1 MKILILGASGL
12 IGHKLL
18 QTMSESGHDTFGI
31 LHGEKSHFSNVKLLQ
46 NTNIIESVD
55 ILEFDKLYG
64 IIHAIQPNIVL
75 NCVGITKRKKE
86 VNDSIQALSVNSLF
100 PHRLAR
106 LAKEKNFRVI
116 HFSTDCV
123 FNGEIGNYNEDSHTT
138 GEDTYGKTKALGEI
152 RYPHTLTIRSSFI
165 GRELAGKTEL
175 LEWLI
180 SENGNTIK
188 GFTQAWYSGV
198 STIFMAKT
206 VLDIIEN
213 YPHISDLHQLSTPEP
228 ISKYDLLCL
237 ARDAF
242 KLDIEIIPDNSF
254 EIKPTLDGSKL
265 RNAMNLV
272 IPSWQEMMNELA
284 ADPLYSRDS

>member
-1 MKILILGASGL
+1 MKIVILGAAGL
-12 IGHKLL
+12 IGHKLF
-18 QTMSESGHDTFGI
+18 QTMQAAEHDTYGL
-31 LHGEKSHFSNVKLLQ
+31 LHGKKSAFPDINFLHGDS
-46 NTNIIESVD
+46 IIESVEA
-55 ILEFDKLYG
+55 IEFDKLHG
-64 IIHAIQPNIVL
+64 ILLAIQPDVVL
-75 NCVGITKRKKE
+75 NCIGITKRKEE
-86 VNDSIQALSVNSLF
+86 VNDPIQALGVNSLF
-100 PHRLAR
+100 PHRLAN
-106 LAKEKNFRVI
+106 LAKDMNFRVI

-123 FNGEIGNYNEDSHTT
+123 FNGKIGNYNEESDTT
-138 GEDTYGKTKALGEI
+138 GEDAYGKTKALGEI

-188 GFTQAWYSGV
+188 GFTEAWYSGV

-213 YPHISDLHQLSTPEP
+213 YPDISDLHQLSTPEP

-265 RNAMNLV
+265 KNAMNLT
-272 IPSWQEMMNELA
+272 IPSWQEMMAELA